1 MDQINELQLK
11 RKNDLHTIDDEYE
24 DIIKNE
30 RSNYIK
36 SEAYEKDS
44 KPDIEDATKR
54 LSPTDSFE
62 NELEILKSSKVS
74 DLTN

>member
-1 MDQINELQLK
+1 MK
-11 RKNDLHTIDDEYE
+11 RKNDLNTIDDEYE

-54 LSPTDSFE
+54 LSPTE

>member
-1 MDQINELQLK
+1 LK
-11 RKNDLHTIDDEYE
+11 RKNDLNTIDDEYE

-54 LSPTDSFE
+54 LSPTE